1 MRIEIRHTYDSKLSK
16 NEHHDFIPIKKNQW
30 DGLPGVTVEPQ
41 KVRMVVNK
49 ASAVALMAG
58 IEKVARGECTRVRQK
73 TGEEFK
79 PHKIYV
85 DIMVYR
91 PDMRTDPVN
100 FVDMI
105 CDAVKRGIGI
115 DDNIYAG
122 KWDWELVDPPG
133 EIVITVRQE
142 VADGRT

>member
-1 MRIEIRHTYDSKLSK
+1 MRIEIRHAYDSKLSK
-16 NEHHDFIPIKKNQW
+16 NEQHAFIPVGKKNPW
-30 DGLPGVTVEPQ
+30 DGLPGVPAEPQ
-41 KVRMVVNK
+41 KQRMVVNK

-73 TGEEFK
+73 TGEEFER
-79 PHKIYV
+79 HKIYV

-122 KWDWELVDPPG
+122 SWDWELVEGKG
-133 EIVITVRQE
+133 EIVIVVRQE
-142 VADGRT
+142 ATDT